1 MDSGVSLFITAYIKL
16 FFLLTPPFVLSMF
29 LALTKDMTP
38 QQQRATAIRVTLAV
52 ILVCFVLYWFG
63 NAIFA
68 VFGITLDAFRIGAG
82 SLLFLSSV
90 ELVRGASTASKGNV
104 PEGSGDISVV
114 PLAIPIT
121 VGPATIGALLIMGA
135 TAADL
140 SQEIIGAAALTA
152 AVFTVGVILFMAPY
166 VERLIGALGIT
177 ILTKITGL
185 ILSALSAQIVFTGI
199 TNFMKG

>member
-1 MDSGVSLFITAYIKL
+1 MSSGLSLFFTAYIKL

-29 LALTKDMTP
+29 LALTKGMSVK
-38 QQQRATAIRVTLAV
+38 QQRGIAIRVTLAV
-52 ILVCFVLYWFG
+52 IVTCFTLYWFG

-68 VFGITLDAFRIGAG
+68 TFGITLDAFRIGAG

-90 ELVRGASTASKGNV
+90 ELVRGASSVSKGKV
-104 PEGSGDISVV
+104 PESTGEISVV

-121 VGPATIGALLIMGA
+121 VGPATIGTLLIMGA
-135 TAADL
+135 TAANL
-140 SQEIIGAAALTA
+140 SQEIIGAAALICA
-152 AVFTVGVILFMAPY
+152 ACTVGVVLFLANY
-166 VERLIGALGIT
+166 VERLIGAIGIT

-199 TNFMKG
+199 KNFLG